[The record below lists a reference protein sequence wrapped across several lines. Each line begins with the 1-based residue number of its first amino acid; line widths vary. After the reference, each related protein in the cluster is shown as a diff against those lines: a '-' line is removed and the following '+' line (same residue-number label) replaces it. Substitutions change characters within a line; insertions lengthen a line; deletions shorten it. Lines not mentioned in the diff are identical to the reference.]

1 MNFKKGLKKASPA
14 QLLSLGFLGV
24 IVVGGCLLA
33 LPVSHQANKAVSFV
47 DAMFV
52 STSAVCVT
60 GLTTIEVGNTFSTF
74 GQIVIALLIQIGGL
88 GIASIGILF
97 VLLARKKIG
106 LKSRLLI
113 KESLNFSN
121 FQGLVRTLKQFFMI
135 AFGIEAIGAICSFF
149 VFIQDYPFW
158 KALKIS
164 VFHSVSAFNNAGFDI
179 LGGFD
184 SLLAYQ
190 DHVALNLLTAIL
202 VILGGLGF
210 LVEVDIVKHRRW
222 RKFNLQT
229 KIVLMM
235 SIFLLVSGMLL
246 LKLSEDI
253 TWLGAFF
260 QSVIART
267 AGFNTFPLSDF
278 SQAGLFVMILLMFI
292 GASPGSTGGGIKTTT
307 VFVIILKSVSS
318 TFNQN
323 RNTAFHRRI
332 PDLIVTK
339 ALVVLFFGLF
349 VVMAGAYLIMI
360 LEPDAS
366 MSYVLV
372 EVTSAFATVGA
383 SCGLT
388 PHLSFGSKI
397 VLMIIMFIGR
407 LGPVT
412 IASLWVFKEKKNI
425 TYTEESI
432 MIG

>member
-1 MNFKKGLKKASPA
+1 MNFRRCFKKASPA
-14 QLLSLGFLGV
+14 QLLCLGFLSV
-24 IVVGGCLLA
+24 IIIGGLLLVMPISHRA
-33 LPVSHQANKAVSFV
+33 GKEVSLI

-74 GQIVIALLIQIGGL
+74 GQIIIALLIQIGGL
-88 GIASIGILF
+88 GIASVGILF

-113 KESLNFSN
+113 KESLNFSS
-121 FQGLVRTLKQFFMI
+121 FQGLVRTLKEFFII

-149 VFIQDYPFW
+149 VFIEDYSFLE
-158 KALKIS
+158 ALKIS
-164 VFHSVSAFNNAGFDI
+164 IFHSVSAFNNAGFDI

-190 DHVALNLLTAIL
+190 DHVGLNILTAVL

-210 LVEVDIVKHRRW
+210 LVEVDIVKHHQW
-222 RKFNLQT
+222 KKFNLQT
-229 KIVLMM
+229 KIVLVM
-235 SIFLLVSGMLL
+235 SAFLLVSGTLL
-246 LKLSEDI
+246 LKLSENI

-267 AGFNTFPLSDF
+267 AGFNTFPLASF

-307 VFVIILKSVSS
+307 LFVILLKSVSS

-349 VVMAGAYLIMI
+349 VVMTGSYLIMI

-388 PHLSFGSKI
+388 PHLSFASKI
-397 VLMIIMFIGR
+397 VLMVVMFIGR

-412 IASLWVFKEKKNI
+412 IASLWIFKEKKNI